1 MLLSNHSS
9 VPLHLLG
16 YLLARTRTKDVF
28 MKILFETL
36 FALSFYVLFEVF
48 FEIFVPSKAL
58 FGYSSEY
65 FRYSS

>member
-1 MLLSNHSS
+1 
-9 VPLHLLG
+9 
-16 YLLARTRTKDVF
+16 

-48 FEIFVPSKAL
+48 FEIFFVPSKAL